1 MTTTRT
7 HRFAALLAMIAI
19 GSFASPAA
27 ATDVKQF
34 LEQYCLRC
42 HGEVKPQGD
51 LSLHKLSEM
60 SQKPADLEVWQRVV
74 SQLESGEM
82 PPADAKQPT
91 STEKLQVVASLEVT
105 LAKAGFVVDSA
116 RRLSPSHGNALD
128 HKLLFSGQP
137 TGAASTTAR
146 PWRLTGQAYEAF
158 FDRINREFGLGVRN
172 YGADKLTAPWQLS
185 MQRDFSDYASAHR
198 VGEAELEFHLRN
210 ATKIAARI
218 VERSKDRQVFTEMNA
233 LLTAGGSATP
243 QQVESVVTATFA
255 RVLNRPITKD
265 ERTKYVE
272 FLTKQTKEL
281 GAKKG
286 AEQFLIAVLFH
297 PDVIYRDESPAEGAR
312 RGPLPASVLA
322 RSIAHAITDREPDAP
337 LLEAAAEGKLASR
350 EGVKEQVDRIL
361 RDRSI
366 AKPRILRFFQEYF
379 GYTTAGEV
387 FKDQVTLE
395 ENGLKKQTYEPDHF
409 ISDTDRLIE
418 WVLAS
423 DKHVLRELLTTPK
436 TFVLTAGSKSGSG
449 IKKYAEALREG
460 KVQPRPDKQTKFGF
474 PGSGVPDATLAI
486 YEIDITVRDWTDE
499 QPFEMP
505 AAHRMG
511 VLTHP
516 SWLVAQSGNFD
527 NHAIHRG
534 RWIREK
540 LLGGRVPDVP
550 ITVDAKLPEEPHHT
564 LRERMR
570 VTREEYCWKCHRQ
583 MDPLGLPFEQFDH
596 FGRFRTTEQVLDA
609 EATEKSTKQNKAG
622 KAKIFAKAPLDTSGM
637 VEHGGDHAI
646 EGPVKDPFELIRK
659 LASSEHV
666 EQVFVRHAF
675 RYFFG
680 RNETLADGPTLVAA
694 HRAYADSHGSM
705 NALIGSLLTSDAFLT
720 RSRPNESTK

>member
-1 MTTTRT
+1 MNTTRT

-42 HGEVKPQGD
+42 HGEVKPKGD
-51 LSLHKLSEM
+51 LSLHKLSEV

-91 STEKLQVVASLEVT
+91 STEKQQVVASLEVT

-137 TGAASTTAR
+137 AGAASTTAR
-146 PWRLTGQAYEAF
+146 PWRLTGQAYEEF
-158 FDRINREFGLGVRN
+158 FNRINREFGLGFRN

-218 VERSKDRQVFTEMNA
+218 VERSQDRQVFAEMNT

-243 QQVESVVTATFA
+243 QQVESAVTAIFA
-255 RVLNRPITKD
+255 RVLNRPIAKD
-265 ERTKYVE
+265 ERTKYGE
-272 FLTKQTKEL
+272 FLTQQVQEL

-286 AEQFLIAVLFH
+286 AEQFVIAVLFH
-297 PDVIYRDESPAEGAR
+297 PDVLYRDESPVDGAQ
-312 RGPLPASVLA
+312 RGPLPARVLA
-322 RSIAHAITDREPDAP
+322 RSIAHALTDREPDAA
-337 LLEAAAEGKLASR
+337 LLKAADEGKLASR
-350 EGVKEQVDRIL
+350 EGVKEQVDRVL
-361 RDRSI
+361 RDQGI

-379 GYTTAGEV
+379 GYTTADDV
-387 FKDQVTLE
+387 FKDQLTLE
-395 ENGLKKQTYEPDHF
+395 ENGLKKQAYAPAVYVADAN
-409 ISDTDRLIE
+409 RLVE
-418 WVLAS
+418 WVLEK
-423 DKHVLRELLTTPK
+423 DHQVLRELLTTQK
-436 TFVLTAGSKSGSG
+436 TFVFAGGLRGSNSN
-449 IKKYAEALREG
+449 IKAFAEKLRNGGEAKAKTG
-460 KVQPRPDKQTKFGF
+460 GFGY
-474 PGSGVPDATLAI
+474 PGTPVPDGVLAV
-486 YEIDITVRDWTDE
+486 YEIKLHVKDWTDE

-540 LLGGRVPDVP
+540 LLGDRVPDVP

-570 VTREEYCWKCHRQ
+570 VTREEYCWRCHKQ

-596 FGRFRTTEQVLDA
+596 FGRFRATEQVLNA
-609 EATEKSTKQNKAG
+609 EATEKSAKQNKAG
-622 KAKIFAKAPLDTSGM
+622 KAKIFAKAPLDTRGM
-637 VEHGGDHAI
+637 VEHSGDPKLD
-646 EGPVKDPFELIRK
+646 GPVMGPFDLIRK

-675 RYFFG
+675 RFFLG

-694 HRAYADSHGSM
+694 HRAYADNQGSM
-705 NALIGSLLTSDAFLT
+705 NALIASLLTSDAFLT
-720 RSRPNESTK
+720 RSRVTESTK

>member
-1 MTTTRT
+1 MPCCRAVRMVSTVV
-7 HRFAALLAMIAI
+7 L
-19 GSFASPAA
+19 AA
-27 ATDVKQF
+27 AAVLPGAAARGEVKLF
-34 LEQYCLRC
+34 LEMYCVRC
-42 HGEVKPQGD
+42 HGETNPKGD
-51 LSLHKLSEM
+51 VSLLKLSQA
-60 SQKPADLEVWQRVV
+60 SQKPADLQVWQRVV
-74 SQLESGEM
+74 SQLESGAM

-91 STEKLQVVASLEVT
+91 STEMQQVVASLEVT
-105 LAKAGFVVDSA
+105 LAKAGVVVDNA
-116 RRLSPSHGNALD
+116 RRLSPSQGNAID

-137 TGAASTTAR
+137 AGAASTIAR
-146 PWRLTGQAYEAF
+146 PWRLTGQAYEEF
-158 FDRINREFGLGVRN
+158 FNRINREFGLGFRN

-218 VERSKDRQVFTEMNA
+218 VERSKDRQVFAEMDA

-272 FLTKQTKEL
+272 FLTKQIKEL
-281 GAKKG
+281 GAEKG
-286 AEQFLIAVLFH
+286 AEQFVIAVLFH
-297 PDVIYRDESPAEGAR
+297 PDVLYRDESPAEGAR
-312 RGPLPASVLA
+312 RGPLPARVLA
-322 RSIAHAITDREPDAP
+322 RSIAHALTDREPDAA
-337 LLEAAAEGKLASR
+337 LLKAADEGKLAAR

-361 RDRSI
+361 RDPSI

-418 WVLAS
+418 WVIAS

-449 IKKYAEALREG
+449 IKKYADALRAG

-499 QPFEMP
+499 QPFDMP

-516 SWLVAQSGNFD
+516 SWLIAQSGNFD

-570 VTREEYCWKCHRQ
+570 VTREEYCWKCHKQ

-596 FGRFRTTEQVLDA
+596 FGRFRTAEQVLDA

-622 KAKIFAKAPLDTSGM
+622 KAKVFAKAPLDTSGM
-637 VEHGGDHAI
+637 VENSGDPKLD
-646 EGPVKDPFELIRK
+646 GPIMGPFDLIRK

-675 RYFFG
+675 RFFLG

-694 HRAYADSHGSM
+694 HRAYADNQGSM
-705 NALIGSLLTSDAFLT
+705 NALIRSLLTSDAFLI
-720 RSRPNESTK
+720 RSRATEFAK

>member
-7 HRFAALLAMIAI
+7 HRLAALLAMIAI

-27 ATDVKQF
+27 AADVKQF

-42 HGEVKPQGD
+42 HGEPKPKGE
-51 LSLHKLSEM
+51 LSLHKLSEV

-91 STEKLQVVASLEVT
+91 STEMQQVVASLEVT
-105 LAKAGFVVDSA
+105 LAKAGVVVDSA
-116 RRLSPSHGNALD
+116 RRLSPSQGNAID
-128 HKLLFSGQP
+128 HQLLFSGQP
-137 TGAASTTAR
+137 AGVASTTAR
-146 PWRLTGQAYEAF
+146 PWRLTGQAYEEF
-158 FDRINREFGLGVRN
+158 FNRINREFGLGFRN

-218 VERSKDRQVFTEMNA
+218 VERSRDRQLFAEMNA

-243 QQVESVVTATFA
+243 QQVEAVVTATFA

-265 ERTKYVE
+265 ERTKYGE
-272 FLTKQTKEL
+272 FLTKQVQEL
-281 GAKKG
+281 GAEKG
-286 AEQFLIAVLFH
+286 AEQFVTAVLFH
-297 PDVIYRDESPAEGAR
+297 PDVLYRDESPAEGAQ
-312 RGPLPASVLA
+312 RGPLPASMLA
-322 RSIAHAITDREPDAP
+322 RSIAHALTDREPDAA
-337 LLEAAAEGKLASR
+337 LLKAADEGKLASR

-379 GYTTAGEV
+379 GYTTAGDV
-387 FKDQVTLE
+387 FKDQLTLE
-395 ENGLKKQTYEPDHF
+395 ENGLKKQTYAPDHF
-409 ISDTDRLIE
+409 IGDTDHLIE

-423 DKHVLRELLTTPK
+423 DKQVLRELLTTPK
-436 TFVLTAGSKSGSG
+436 TFVLTGNTRGAASMKNFAESLRSGKTVLNNDGRS
-449 IKKYAEALREG
+449 
-460 KVQPRPDKQTKFGF
+460 KFGF
-474 PGSGVPDATLAI
+474 PGTGVPDGTLAI
-486 YEIDITVRDWTDE
+486 YEINLTIRDWYDDR
-499 QPFEMP
+499 PYDMP

-570 VTREEYCWKCHRQ
+570 VTREEYCWKCHKQ

-596 FGRFRTTEQVLDA
+596 FGRFRTAEQVLDA
-609 EATEKSTKQNKAG
+609 EATAKSTQTNKLG
-622 KAKIFAKAPLDTSGM
+622 KVRFYASAPLDTTG
-637 VEHGGDHAI
+637 VI
-646 EGPVKDPFELIRK
+646 EGNGDSKLDGPVTGPFDLIRK

-675 RYFFG
+675 RFFLG
-680 RNETLADGPTLVAA
+680 RNEAPADGPTLVAA
-694 HRAYADSHGSM
+694 HRAYADNQGSM
-705 NALIGSLLTSDAFLT
+705 NALIASLLTSDAFLT
-720 RSRPNESTK
+720 RSRLTESNK